1 MRRARAIFERWTA
14 WSPVLL
20 LAALAALTFWLDAQ
34 VRAPEGPRNPDLR
47 HDPDTFIT
55 NFRAL
60 SFDPAGRVKQSLT
73 AQRAQHHPDDDSIDF
88 VSPQLILT
96 DPTRPKLTVRS
107 DAGTLSGDRET
118 MIFRGHVHAVREAM
132 PGAPPAND
140 TNGQLTLTTDMLRVL
155 PNKGVAETDR
165 PVTIEEARGIIHGVG
180 ITLDNQ
186 TRTAKVKSGVR
197 GSFQPESPK

>member
-1 MRRARAIFERWTA
+1 MRRARVVFERWTA
-14 WSPVLL
+14 WSPALL

-34 VRAPEGPRNPDLR
+34 VQAPEGPRNGEQR

-55 NFRAL
+55 NFRAQ
-60 SFDPAGRVKQSLT
+60 SFDTAGQVKQSLT
-73 AQRAQHHPDDDSIDF
+73 AERAQHHPDDDSIDF
-88 VSPQLILT
+88 VAPHLVLT
-96 DPTRPKLTVRS
+96 DPSRPKLTVRS
-107 DAGTLSGDRET
+107 DAGTLSGDREL
-118 MIFRGHVHAVREAM
+118 MIFRGNVHAVRDA
-132 PGAPPAND
+132 APDAQD
-140 TNGQLTLTTDMLRVL
+140 TADDGRLTLTTDLLRVL
-155 PNKGVAETDR
+155 PNKGVAETDQ